1 MSRKWILAMVT
12 GAAVL
17 GVVTLGVVQ
26 SGAAKS
32 AADLSGRWR
41 LDAAKSDLP
50 GRGGPGGFRGSRGAE
65 GGGGWSGR
73 GGWGG
78 KRSGGGGPDGNGPD
92 SGRREGR
99 RGRRLPDFVQVT
111 QQGGIV
117 ELSDSTGALLQ
128 QIRIQGAAAPAD
140 PAEDVAQ
147 LTGHWDRGTLVA
159 ERPGPRGGTMVQTY
173 KLEDHGRTLE
183 VRMEFKGGGS
193 GEGPRRSGREI
204 KLVYRRNG

>member
-26 SGAAKS
+26 SGAAKN
-32 AADLSGRWR
+32 AADLSGSWR

-50 GRGGPGGFRGSRGAE
+50 GRGGPGGFRSSRGAE
-65 GGGGWSGR
+65 GGGNR
-73 GGWGG
+73 
-78 KRSGGGGPDGNGPD
+78 PDGE
-92 SGRREGR
+92 RREGR
-99 RGRRLPDFVQVT
+99 RRRRLPDFLQVT
-111 QQGGIV
+111 QQGGVV
-117 ELSDSTGALLQ
+117 ELSDSAGALLQ
-128 QIRIQGAAAPAD
+128 QIRIQGAAAPAN
-140 PAEDVAQ
+140 PAEQVAQ
-147 LTGHWDRGTLVA
+147 LTGHWDDGTLVA

-193 GEGPRRSGREI
+193 GESPRRSGREI
-204 KLVYRRNG
+204 KLIYRRNG